1 MLSRIPPNRV
11 VQIREGSTAVT
22 LDDALVDVDIAFLQV
37 EFSIKLLS
45 YSEFDRIRPAEFDTH
60 QVVRLEQENLAFPT
74 GRFSTREE
82 IVRAAMV
89 AVSLALAGSAL
100 TLDKAWDIAGIRPNP
115 HSADG
120 PVKLRTLVH
129 MVRCAYAHGV
139 ADPKWEVRGDY
150 RQVLELDLANAPLR
164 VDLRELHECS
174 FDFAQLGGHA
184 RWFEIRDASLA
195 TLIRLNAAASA

>member
-1 MLSRIPPNRV
+1 M
-11 VQIREGSTAVT
+11 T
-22 LDDALVDVDIAFLQV
+22 LDDALVDVGIAFLQV

-45 YSEFDRIRPAEFDTH
+45 YCEFDRIRPAEFDTH
-60 QVVRLEQENLAFPT
+60 QVVLLEQENLAFPT
-74 GRFSTREE
+74 GRFSTQED

-100 TLDKAWDIAGIRPNP
+100 TLDKAWDIAGIRPDP

-120 PVKLRTLVH
+120 TVKLRTLVH

-150 RQVLELDLANAPLR
+150 RQGRCHVNRHL
-164 VDLRELHECS
+164 
-174 FDFAQLGGHA
+174 
-184 RWFEIRDASLA
+184 ASLWAPTPEIMQRSSLAA
-195 TLIRLNAAASA
+195 TVSSRRRGIGGVFGGRPDGVGR

>member
-1 MLSRIPPNRV
+1 M
-11 VQIREGSTAVT
+11 T
-22 LDDALVDVDIAFLQV
+22 LDDALVDVGIAFLQV

-45 YSEFDRIRPAEFDTH
+45 YCELDRIRPAEFDTH
-60 QVVRLEQENLAFPT
+60 QVVLLERENLAFPT
-74 GRFSTREE
+74 GCFSTQEK

-100 TLDKAWDIAGIRPNP
+100 TLDKAWDIAGIRPDP

-120 PVKLRTLVH
+120 AVKLRTLVH

-150 RQVLELDLANAPLR
+150 RQVLELDLANGALR
-164 VDLRELHECS
+164 LDLRDLHGRS
-174 FDFAQLGGHA
+174 FNFAELGGHA
-184 RWFEIRDASLA
+184 SWFEIRDASLA
-195 TLIRLNAAASA
+195 VLV